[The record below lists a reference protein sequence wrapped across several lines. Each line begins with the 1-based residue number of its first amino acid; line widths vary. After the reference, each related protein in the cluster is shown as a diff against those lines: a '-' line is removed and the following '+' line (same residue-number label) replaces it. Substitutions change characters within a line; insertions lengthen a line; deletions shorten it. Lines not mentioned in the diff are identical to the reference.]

1 MPLDLWIYGPGYGE
15 TIFMAWD
22 DPAKAG
28 NKRAAVVDHYGGP
41 SETHSP
47 IITKWKEL
55 GEPPL
60 AFVAATHPH
69 FDHLRNFHL
78 ALEDFARK
86 EEDGAAPHLEKI
98 FWWGGFDDA
107 LAESYYQAIVQR
119 SPARARELTSAASM
133 ASRFLSHARTRAG
146 HDGSGFGSKLLSL
159 EARNPVERHGCGGVT
174 VTAMGPWARPKKMFV
189 AAFKNQFREID
200 KEAELQTVVEPD
212 RVRAN
217 RISLGLLVEY
227 GAAQI
232 VLGGDMEEENW
243 RLWRK
248 ANKQPLRPC
257 VVKVSHHG
265 SSTGTISGM
274 WDGRGFFDSH
284 NGETDT
290 KAMPI
295 CVVTP
300 WRRGAHLRQLPDNS
314 VLQKIETAGC
324 RLVVTGTPA
333 NSRGLDAGNLYC
345 DSYVHIRVEDSGWA
359 TVEDSRLC
367 RL

>member
-22 DPAKAG
+22 DPKKPG
-28 NKRAAVVDHYGGP
+28 EKRAAVVDHYGGHL
-41 SETHSP
+41 ETHSP
-47 IITKWKEL
+47 VIAKWREL
-55 GEPPL
+55 GEPAL

-86 EEDGAAPHLEKI
+86 EEEGAPPHLERV

-107 LAESYYQAIVQR
+107 LAESYYQAVVQR
-119 SPARARELTSAASM
+119 SPIRTRELTSAASM
-133 ASRFLSHARTRAG
+133 TSKFLSHARTLAG
-146 HDGSGFGSKLLSL
+146 HDGSGFCSKLIPL
-159 EARNPVERHGCGGVT
+159 EGRNPVERHDCGGVS
-174 VTAMGPWARPKKMFV
+174 VTAIGPWAVPKKEFQN
-189 AAFKNQFREID
+189 AFKNQFRDVEIGG
-200 KEAELQTVVEPD
+200 EMQTVVEPD
-212 RVRAN
+212 RVKAN

-243 RLWRK
+243 KVWRK
-248 ANKQPLRPC
+248 ANKHPIRPS

-265 SSTGTISGM
+265 SSTGMIPGM
-274 WDGRGFFDSH
+274 WDGRGFFNSH
-284 NGETDT
+284 TGETDS

-300 WRRGAHLRQLPDNS
+300 WRRGAQARQLPDSS
-314 VLQKIETAGC
+314 VLKKIKNAGC
-324 RLVVTGTPA
+324 RLVVTGTPP
-333 NSRGLDAGNLYC
+333 NSRGLDGGNWYC
-345 DSYVHIRVEDSGWA
+345 DSYVHIRVEENGIAEIVNSH
-359 TVEDSRLC
+359 LC